1 MPDFKFKPI
10 STFLTLPNFQ
20 FPIYLHLMLVESGI
34 CWVSWVETS
43 LDRLSVWEM
52 SGVGVWMG
60 DMICLCLKS
69 CVNMSF
75 YGCVLQLWLPI
86 SVSVS
91 LHLLRYLSHCD
102 LLTILSI
109 LSLLTYHYLH
119 SHISPFLSRPPLQ
132 VRHKA
137 SKKVYAMKQLS
148 KFEMIKRSDSAFFW
162 EERHIMA
169 FSNSPWV
176 VQVCFLFFFYK
187 YS

>member
-1 MPDFKFKPI
+1 MGV
-10 STFLTLPNFQ
+10 SYNYG
-20 FPIYLHLMLVESGI
+20 FPS
-34 CWVSWVETS
+34 
-43 LDRLSVWEM
+43 
-52 SGVGVWMG
+52 
-60 DMICLCLKS
+60 LCL
-69 CVNMSF
+69 F
-75 YGCVLQLWLPI
+75 LFI
-86 SVSVS
+86 SRVI
-91 LHLLRYLSHCD
+91 CD

-176 VQVCFLFFFYK
+176 VQVCFFFFPTNIHK
-187 YS
+187 M

>member
-1 MPDFKFKPI
+1 MGV
-10 STFLTLPNFQ
+10 SYNYG
-20 FPIYLHLMLVESGI
+20 FPS
-34 CWVSWVETS
+34 
-43 LDRLSVWEM
+43 
-52 SGVGVWMG
+52 
-60 DMICLCLKS
+60 LCL
-69 CVNMSF
+69 F
-75 YGCVLQLWLPI
+75 LFI
-86 SVSVS
+86 SRVI
-91 LHLLRYLSHCD
+91 CD

-176 VQVCFLFFFYK
+176 VQVCFFFSYK